1 MFNNVIY
8 GKDDLALGLLLTG
21 LCDANYRLIC

>member
-21 LCDANYRLIC
+21 LGDANYQLIC